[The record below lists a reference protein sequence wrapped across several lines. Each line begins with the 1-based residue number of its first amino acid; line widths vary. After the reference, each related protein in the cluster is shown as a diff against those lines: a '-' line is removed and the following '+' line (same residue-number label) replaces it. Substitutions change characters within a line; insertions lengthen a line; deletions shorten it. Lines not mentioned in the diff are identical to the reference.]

1 MSEES
6 GFCLD
11 ELIAP
16 APPLMSRLPPTKP
29 YFGTTPTVLPV
40 FQRETDRQREIVDAT
55 SSKRQIAIQLQIRF
69 GKSQCNRTSQ
79 RKCNQYAT
87 AHCNFG
93 TSQRNLSAN
102 SNNNR
107 KSRTPCSAPSRKAG
121 HVKSLLCSRVP
132 SPLVQA
138 KTSSLPLAVRGL
150 LQPLGLRGYGKE
162 CKETSPQCNKVQI
175 FATMMATCSNSISTR

>member
-1 MSEES
+1 MQQHTAISAHRNA
-6 GFCLD
+6 
-11 ELIAP
+11 IAN
-16 APPLMSRLPPTKP
+16 
-29 YFGTTPTVLPV
+29 
-40 FQRETDRQREIVDAT
+40 QI
-55 SSKRQIAIQLQIRF
+55 RQITMQSHIAAQMQSICNSTLQFRHIATQLQIRF

-132 SPLVQA
+132 GPLVQE
-138 KTSSLPLAVRGL
+138 KTSSLPLAVRGS